1 MTPAHPPG
9 VGDRLADRYELVD
22 PIATGGMA
30 QVWRAVDS
38 VLGREVAVK
47 VLHPHLA
54 TDRGFLLRFRR
65 EAVAAARLS
74 HPSIVSIYD
83 TVSENGTEAIVM
95 ELIKGRT
102 LRAVLDDV
110 NVMGER
116 DAIEVGTQI
125 ADALADAHRGGV
137 VHRDIKPSNI
147 LLCPDRRVMVTDF
160 GIAKAGEDTDL
171 TVTGTLLGTAKY
183 LAPEQVNGDPVDA
196 RADLYALGIVL
207 FEAVTGQAPFKAD
220 TDAATALARLH
231 QPPPRAQT
239 LRPDLTNELDAII
252 HRMMGRSPDT
262 RFATATDVRAAL
274 SGVPKNAGGAD
285 ATLVVAD
292 ARPSVP
298 GRFGGTAA
306 AVGYEADDIEIY
318 DDGYHEDE
326 FDDGFDDDGE
336 PGFLRSERSWMLP
349 ALALALTAAALVVAV
364 QLFRQSPLG
373 SDANAG
379 ADTEQPADSGEPSD
393 DPDVQSTS
401 STVLTVTPVVEPSI
415 VSARTLDAVSLGG
428 DGSEN
433 DDLAP
438 AAFDGNDETSWRTD
452 QYRRPNFGN
461 LKTGVGLVLDL
472 GGRAR
477 VEEIELMTNSEDWT
491 IEFYVGEE
499 FGDDPSAWGEPIG
512 VIVDGDGREDLED
525 LGAVGPFLL
534 VWVTDHGLSP
544 DGSDDDDED
553 DHRFEL
559 LEITVSS

>member
-1 MTPAHPPG
+1 MTALHPPG
-9 VGDRLADRYELVD
+9 VGDRLGDRYELLD

-95 ELIKGRT
+95 ELIHGRT

-110 NVMGER
+110 QVMGEA

-171 TVTGTLLGTAKY
+171 TVTGTLLGTAKD

-207 FEAVTGQAPFKAD
+207 FEALTGRPPFKAD

-231 QPPPRAQT
+231 QPPPRAQSI
-239 LRPDLTNELDAII
+239 RPEVSNELDAIV
-252 HRMMGRSPDT
+252 HRLMGRSPES
-262 RFATATDVRAAL
+262 RFASATDVRAAL
-274 SGVPKNAGGAD
+274 SGVPRHANGAD

-292 ARPSVP
+292 A
-298 GRFGGTAA
+298 TAA
-306 AVGYEADDIEIY
+306 AQRPSHALTTPPVNDGDDIAII
-318 DDGYHEDE
+318 DDHE
-326 FDDGFDDDGE
+326 FDQDFDDDLDE
-336 PGFLRSERSWMLP
+336 PGFLRSERSWILP
-349 ALALALTAAALVVAV
+349 ALLLALTAAALVVAV
-364 QLFRQSPLG
+364 QLFANSPLASSLG
-373 SDANAG
+373 DESATVDEEAPEA
-379 ADTEQPADSGEPSD
+379 
-393 DPDVQSTS
+393 DPDVVGSST
-401 STVLTVTPVVEPSI
+401 TVLTVTPVVEPSI
-415 VSARTLDAVSLGG
+415 VGARTLDSPALGG
-428 DGSEN
+428 DGTEN
-433 DDLAP
+433 DDLVGG
-438 AAFDGNDETSWRTD
+438 AFDGDDDTSWRSDT
-452 QYRRPNFGN
+452 YRRPDFGQ
-461 LKTGVGLVLDL
+461 LKTGVGLILDL
-472 GGRAR
+472 GGQAR
-477 VEEIELMTNSEDWT
+477 VEEIDLQTNSEDWT
-491 IEFYVGEE
+491 IEFYVGDS
-499 FGDDPSAWGEPIG
+499 FGDDPASWGEPVA
-512 VIVDGDGREDLED
+512 VIVDGDGRERIDD
-525 LGAVGPFLL
+525 IGAVGSELL
-534 VWVTDHGLSP
+534 LWITDHGLSE
-544 DGSDDDDED
+544 DGSDEGEED

-559 LEITVSS
+559 AEIIVSG